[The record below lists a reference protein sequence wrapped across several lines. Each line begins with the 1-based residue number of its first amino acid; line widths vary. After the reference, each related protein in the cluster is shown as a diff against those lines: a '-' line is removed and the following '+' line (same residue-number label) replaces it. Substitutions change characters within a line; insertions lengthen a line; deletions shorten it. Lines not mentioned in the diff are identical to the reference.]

1 MKTLFFV
8 IINLSLIGLIMEIPP
23 SNFEGENIQ
32 ATMARSSDCTIG
44 RGVCSFGLLSTETE
58 TMEGNTIKI
67 NVSETYS
74 GSLKLQIAKSELTIT
89 QFEEQFI
96 DMFFYQADI
105 FQIDNNVLEALN
117 INSSNNTI
125 LPGYYSVEENDTYF
139 EINLANPL
147 SENEML
153 QRVQEEKR

>member
-8 IINLSLIGLIMEIPP
+8 IINLSFIGLIMEILP
-23 SNFEGENIQ
+23 SEMEGENVQ
-32 ATMARSSDCTIG
+32 ATLGRSIDCTG
-44 RGVCSFGLLSTETE
+44 RGVCSFDLLSTEIEST
-58 TMEGNTIKI
+58 EGNTIKM
-67 NVSETYS
+67 NLSETYS
-74 GSLKLQIAKSELTIT
+74 GSLKLQIAKSELTIS

-96 DMFFYQADI
+96 DMFFYQTDI
-105 FQIDNNVLEALN
+105 FQIDNNVLEALS

-125 LPGYYSVEENDTYF
+125 LPGYYSVEENATYF